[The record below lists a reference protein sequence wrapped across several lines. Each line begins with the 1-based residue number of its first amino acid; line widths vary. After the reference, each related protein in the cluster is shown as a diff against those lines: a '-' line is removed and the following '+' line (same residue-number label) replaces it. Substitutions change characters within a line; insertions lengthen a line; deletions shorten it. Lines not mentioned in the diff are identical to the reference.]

1 MLNENLKRYRQEK
14 SLTQEAVA
22 EKLHVVRQTVS
33 RWEKGVSVPDAE
45 TLARIA
51 ELYQVDMSQLLETS
65 ASNSNLKKEEIEREL
80 EKISQELEIQ
90 KRYTKI
96 LWRVVLVIGIIITII
111 GLVGVVGGIVMYE
124 IEVGKEDYNMQVLE
138 GGMELYT
145 TGIQRIPIGAAM
157 ICVSAIMNRK
167 RRRRGESL

>member
-65 ASNSNLKKEEIEREL
+65 ASNSNLKK
-80 EKISQELEIQ
+80 
-90 KRYTKI
+90 KR
-96 LWRVVLVIGIIITII
+96 
-111 GLVGVVGGIVMYE
+111 
-124 IEVGKEDYNMQVLE
+124 
-138 GGMELYT
+138 
-145 TGIQRIPIGAAM
+145 
-157 ICVSAIMNRK
+157 
-167 RRRRGESL
+167 